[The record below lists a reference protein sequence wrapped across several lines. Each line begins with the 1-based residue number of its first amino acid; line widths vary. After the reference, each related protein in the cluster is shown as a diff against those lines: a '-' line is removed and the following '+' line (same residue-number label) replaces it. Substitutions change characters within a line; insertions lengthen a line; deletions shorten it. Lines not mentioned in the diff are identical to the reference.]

1 MNLKTVRDLKV
12 KNKKVLLGVDY
23 NVPVSSGIVGD
34 PLRIEAS
41 FETIRYLLDHN
52 CSIILVSHLGRPKGK
67 VVPEMSLAPVAKK
80 VSEMLGHQ
88 VTFVPD
94 CIGPQAQAAAAALAP
109 GDIILLENTRFHK
122 GEEANDPKFA
132 KELASLGEVFVD
144 DAFANIH
151 RDHAS
156 VTGVTKDLPS
166 AVGFLVEHE
175 VATIVGAYK
184 HPVKPLVAVI
194 GGAKVSTKIEVLDN
208 LIKHA
213 NKLVI
218 GGAMAN
224 TFLAALGHKVGKS
237 LVEPEFYGEVKRI
250 LADAEKEG
258 VEVVIPEDVIVAKS
272 KNKGPGHVVTVD
284 KVGPK
289 DIIVDLGPQ
298 TVSHILNPF
307 EFHGSIIWN
316 GPLGVT
322 EVPDFAHGS
331 HLLADNII
339 ESGAK
344 SIIGG
349 GETAAFVDSEGLHDK
364 FTWVSTGGGASLDLM
379 AGLELPGLKV
389 LEC

>member
-1 MNLKTVRDLKV
+1 MSLKTVRDLKL
-12 KNKKVLLGVDY
+12 KKKKVLLGVDY

-41 FETIRYLLDHN
+41 FETIRYLLDHS

-67 VVPEMSLAPVAKK
+67 VDPAMSLAPVAKK
-80 VSEMLGHQ
+80 VTEMLGHQ

-94 CIGPQAQAAAAALAP
+94 CIGPQAQAAAAALEP
-109 GDIILLENTRFHK
+109 GEIILLENTRFHK

-144 DAFANIH
+144 DAFANLH
-151 RDHAS
+151 RAHAS
-156 VTGVTKDLPS
+156 VVGIPEYLPS
-166 AVGFLVEHE
+166 GAGFLVEKE
-175 VATIVGAYK
+175 VSTIVGAYK

-213 NKLVI
+213 NRLVI

-224 TFLAALGHKVGKS
+224 TFLAALGHNIGNS
-237 LVEPEFYGEVKRI
+237 LVEPEFYDEVKRI
-250 LADAEKEG
+250 MADAEKAG

-298 TVSHILNPF
+298 TVAHILNPF
-307 EFHGSIIWN
+307 DFHGSVIWN
-316 GPLGVT
+316 GPIGVS

-331 HLLADNII
+331 RLLADNII

-379 AGLELPGLKV
+379 VGLKLPGLKV
-389 LEC
+389 LER

>member
-1 MNLKTVRDLKV
+1 MSLKTVRDLNV
-12 KNKKVLLGVDY
+12 KNKRVLVGVDY

-52 CSIILVSHLGRPKGK
+52 CSIILISHLGRPKGK
-67 VVPEMSLAPVAKK
+67 VVPELSLAPVAKK

-94 CIGPQAQAAAAALAP
+94 CVGPQAQAAAAALVP

-122 GEEANDPKFA
+122 GEEANDPEFA
-132 KELASLGEVFVD
+132 KELASLGEIFID
-144 DAFANIH
+144 DAFANVH

-156 VTGVTKDLPS
+156 VTGITKDLPS
-166 AVGFLVEHE
+166 AAGFLVEKE
-175 VATIVGAYK
+175 VTAIVGAYK

-194 GGAKVSTKIEVLDN
+194 GGAKVSTKIEALNN
-208 LIKHA
+208 LITHA
-213 NKLVI
+213 NRLVI

-224 TFLAALGHKVGKS
+224 TFLAALGYPIGKS
-237 LVEPEFYGEVKRI
+237 LVEPELYDEVKRI
-250 LADAEKEG
+250 MKDAEEEG
-258 VEVVIPEDVIVAKS
+258 VEVVIPEDVIVAQS
-272 KNKGPGHVVTVD
+272 KDSGPGHVVTVD

-289 DIIVDLGPQ
+289 EIIVDLGPQ
-298 TVSHILNPF
+298 TVAHILNPF
-307 EFHGSIIWN
+307 DFHGSVIWN

-331 HLLADNII
+331 RLLADNII

-349 GETAAFVDSEGLHDK
+349 GETAAFVDTEGLHDK
-364 FTWVSTGGGASLDLM
+364 FTWVSTGGGASLELM
-379 AGLELPGLKV
+379 AGNELPGLKV
-389 LEC
+389 LES